1 MQPLILHIPH
11 SSTVIPSYE
20 GFFSCKLDEE
30 ILKLTDWHTEDLYH
44 SHTNISVIAP
54 FSRIFCDVERFSE
67 DEKEVMSKFGMGV
80 LYNKYDDGRDLRVVS
95 ADLRE
100 KILKDYY
107 WPHHKRLAE
116 EVSRQLKEFN
126 KSIIIDCHSFPNI
139 PLNSS
144 LDTRLDRPDFN
155 IGTDQFHTPPNYVK
169 KAQKYFNDLGY
180 NLGIDWP
187 YSGSMV
193 PTAYHKINKNVRS
206 IMLEVNRKLYLK
218 DGSNIKSDNYKQT
231 KEVVQGFLRLIENI
245 ES

>member
-20 GFFSCKLDEE
+20 GYFSKKLDEE
-30 ILKLTDWHTEDLYH
+30 ILKLTDWHTEDLFQ
-44 SHTNISVIAP
+44 SDSNMNVTAP

-67 DEKEVMSKFGMGV
+67 DEKEIMSKFGMGV
-80 LYNKYDDGRDLRVVS
+80 LYNKYDDGRDLRVIS
-95 ADLRE
+95 EDLRE

-107 WPHHKRLAE
+107 WPHHKWLTE
-116 EVSRQLKEFN
+116 EVSRQLKEF
-126 KSIIIDCHSFPNI
+126 KTSVIVDCHSFPNT
-139 PLNSS
+139 PLNRS

-155 IGTDQFHTPPNYVK
+155 IGTDKFHTSPSYVK
-169 KAQKYFNDLGY
+169 KAKQYFDDLGY
-180 NLGIDWP
+180 TLGVDWP

-193 PTAYHKINKNVRS
+193 PSAYYKTNKNVRS

-218 DGSNIKSDNYKQT
+218 DGSNIKSDNYKET
-231 KEVVQGFLRLIENI
+231 KEVVQGFLRLIGNI